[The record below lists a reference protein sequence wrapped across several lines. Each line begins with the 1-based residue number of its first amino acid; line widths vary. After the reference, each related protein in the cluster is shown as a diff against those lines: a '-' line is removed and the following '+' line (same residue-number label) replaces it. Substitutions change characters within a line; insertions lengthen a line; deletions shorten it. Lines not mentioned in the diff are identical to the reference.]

1 MPLIVEDG
9 TGFGNANS
17 YISIAFADTYFADRN
32 NEIWS
37 DLDDSLKTSSLIL
50 ATDYLTR
57 TYFGKWAGVK
67 YLIGQS
73 LDWPRNYVQIEL
85 SENEY
90 LNLYQYDYY
99 PISPLPKLLL
109 SATAEVAYKISQGID
124 LDPDLSQG
132 ITRET
137 IGPITV
143 EYDKNS
149 RRLPTFLAIEKILA
163 PLLKPV
169 SLNFCISRG

>member
-1 MPLIVEDG
+1 MPLVVEDG
-9 TGFGNANS
+9 TGIANANS
-17 YISIAFADTYFADRN
+17 YISIADADTYFNDRG
-32 NEIWS
+32 NETWP
-37 DLDDSLKTSSLIL
+37 DLDSDVKVSALIR

-57 TYFGKWAGVK
+57 TYYGKWAGTK
-67 YLIGQS
+67 YLLGQS
-73 LDWPRNYVQIEL
+73 LDWPRAYVRTQ
-85 SENEY
+85 SDYEY
-90 LNLYQYDYY
+90 ANLYYY
-99 PISPLPKLLL
+99 GFYPLSPLPKLLL
-109 SATAEVAYKISQGID
+109 SATAELAYKVSQGID

-149 RRLPTFLAIEKILA
+149 RRLPTFSAIEKILA